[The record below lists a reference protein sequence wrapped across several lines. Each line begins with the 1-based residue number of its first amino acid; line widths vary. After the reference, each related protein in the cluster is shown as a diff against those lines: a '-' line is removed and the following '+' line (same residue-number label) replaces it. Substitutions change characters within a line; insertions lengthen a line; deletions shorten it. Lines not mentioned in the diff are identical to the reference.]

1 MTAQFIT
8 CNSSACGRATVAP
21 EDAVYDDRTSA
32 YYCDEGCFR
41 DWADTHYEE
50 VIAFYERLNIH

>member
-8 CNSSACGRATVAP
+8 CNSATCGRSTVAP

-32 YYCDEGCFR
+32 YYCDIDCWR
-41 DWADTHYEE
+41 DWADANYDEI
-50 VIAFYERLNIH
+50 IAFYERLNVS